1 LIDAKYL
8 GKFIVDFLRETVRIN
23 PLRMTD
29 EGVMISSNYGDVMAL
44 LATEEDVLI
53 FNNAYIQL
61 IDILDKLTGEVDD
74 GSIMNILEEEQKTLF
89 KISTLHLN
97 KGVLAELKSTLTQN
111 ELEFASVEIQKYYTK
126 HKLMDKDL
134 LASFTRDI
142 KSSKSSMAK
151 ATSIA
156 EKILK
161 RIKSIDIIN
170 AENSFKN
177 LKKKIEIIMSQD
189 DFNTMVKD
197 VADQRTL
204 EEKTSLA
211 SKQAQEGE
219 GGQTTQQAL
228 QAQTTAGAQEAK
240 AGAEEEDEGAAE
252 EADELISAMSSEEF
266 TEIFEEIPDL
276 QYINEMMS
284 SFTSAEVITII
295 AGIYALNLDDKKD
308 KKLLEAL
315 DETTEAK
322 GLVSYRDYLE
332 TVNTA
337 AGTDATTDGDLK
349 ALLQN
354 LITIIIETKKNFFK
368 NYRPSLQKF
377 GAAKFAS
384 KNIKNYPAG
393 KKGFGMVK
401 NHRVMKPAVM
411 PNKPLKIGRGQMK
424 KDELQFQVDL
434 EKAKKKRGQPKAIT
448 GKGVCVEVPE
458 DTYKTFGKHII
469 HYPQLRDMNTLNV
482 KYPSKSKNYVPKLV
496 VSAYYK
502 DLMMDLLE
510 RGKYSDTLL
519 DKLEESE
526 KEHFHK
532 IVKGAGLLE
541 QFKLKTPSNDKIK
554 QSAERFKVLR
564 GNFLA
569 GNNSPTLITELRSLI
584 LAFMER
590 DIIQKKDGYEMLR
603 ELS

>member
-1 LIDAKYL
+1 
-8 GKFIVDFLRETVRIN
+8 
-23 PLRMTD
+23 
-29 EGVMISSNYGDVMAL
+29 
-44 LATEEDVLI
+44 
-53 FNNAYIQL
+53 
-61 IDILDKLTGEVDD
+61 
-74 GSIMNILEEEQKTLF
+74 
-89 KISTLHLN
+89 
-97 KGVLAELKSTLTQN
+97 
-111 ELEFASVEIQKYYTK
+111 
-126 HKLMDKDL
+126 
-134 LASFTRDI
+134 
-142 KSSKSSMAK
+142 
-151 ATSIA
+151 
-156 EKILK
+156 
-161 RIKSIDIIN
+161 
-170 AENSFKN
+170 
-177 LKKKIEIIMSQD
+177 
-189 DFNTMVKD
+189 
-197 VADQRTL
+197 
-204 EEKTSLA
+204 
-211 SKQAQEGE
+211 
-219 GGQTTQQAL
+219 
-228 QAQTTAGAQEAK
+228 
-240 AGAEEEDEGAAE
+240 
-252 EADELISAMSSEEF
+252 
-266 TEIFEEIPDL
+266 
-276 QYINEMMS
+276 
-284 SFTSAEVITII
+284 
-295 AGIYALNLDDKKD
+295 
-308 KKLLEAL
+308 
-315 DETTEAK
+315 
-322 GLVSYRDYLE
+322 
-332 TVNTA
+332 
-337 AGTDATTDGDLK
+337 
-349 ALLQN
+349 
-354 LITIIIETKKNFFK
+354 
-368 NYRPSLQKF
+368 
-377 GAAKFAS
+377 
-384 KNIKNYPAG
+384 
-393 KKGFGMVK
+393 
-401 NHRVMKPAVM
+401 
-411 PNKPLKIGRGQMK
+411 MK

>member
-1 LIDAKYL
+1 
-8 GKFIVDFLRETVRIN
+8 
-23 PLRMTD
+23 
-29 EGVMISSNYGDVMAL
+29 
-44 LATEEDVLI
+44 
-53 FNNAYIQL
+53 
-61 IDILDKLTGEVDD
+61 
-74 GSIMNILEEEQKTLF
+74 
-89 KISTLHLN
+89 
-97 KGVLAELKSTLTQN
+97 
-111 ELEFASVEIQKYYTK
+111 
-126 HKLMDKDL
+126 
-134 LASFTRDI
+134 
-142 KSSKSSMAK
+142 
-151 ATSIA
+151 
-156 EKILK
+156 
-161 RIKSIDIIN
+161 
-170 AENSFKN
+170 
-177 LKKKIEIIMSQD
+177 
-189 DFNTMVKD
+189 
-197 VADQRTL
+197 
-204 EEKTSLA
+204 
-211 SKQAQEGE
+211 
-219 GGQTTQQAL
+219 
-228 QAQTTAGAQEAK
+228 
-240 AGAEEEDEGAAE
+240 
-252 EADELISAMSSEEF
+252 MSSEG
-266 TEIFEEIPDL
+266 FEEVYRQIPELPEIPDL

-284 SFTSAEVITII
+284 SFNDFEVMDIL
-295 AGIYALNLDDKKD
+295 AGIYALNLDDKKG
-308 KKLLEAL
+308 KKLLTAL
-315 DETTEAK
+315 DETTEAM

-337 AGTDATTDGDLK
+337 AATDATTDEDLK
-349 ALLQN
+349 EMLEN
-354 LITIIIETKKNFFK
+354 LITIIIETKKKFFI
-368 NYRPSLQKF
+368 NYRPSLGKY
-377 GAAKFAS
+377 GGAKFAS
-384 KNIKNYPAG
+384 KFIPNYPAG

-401 NHRVMKPAVM
+401 NHRVMKVRATAPTTKRIPKTLV
-411 PNKPLKIGRGQMK
+411 LDRGQMK

-541 QFKLKTPSNDKIK
+541 QFKLKTPSNDKTK

-603 ELS
+603 ELT